1 MANTFLARAAVAS
14 LVLSSTLGLRQVAA
28 QQAGLT
34 ADSSFIATAGSRGLL
49 QAKLGKLAQDKGSS
63 PSVKDFG
70 SRMATDYAKANEQL
84 AAGAKQAA
92 FPAQVILRA
101 DQQVFDLLS
110 RTGRGSFDKKFVA
123 EIVKQDSEA
132 VRLFQQEAET
142 GRVASLKRLASEM
155 LPTVQQHLSLATETA
170 RSVGADVTA
179 SASTGR
185 QGS

>member
-1 MANTFLARAAVAS
+1 MGNRFLARAAVAS
-14 LVLSSTLGLRQVAA
+14 LLLGSTSGLTQAAA
-28 QQAGLT
+28 QQGGLA
-34 ADSSFIATAGSRGLL
+34 ADSSFIATAGSLGLL

-70 SRMATDYAKANEQL
+70 SRIAADYAKANEQL
-84 AAGAKQAA
+84 ATGAKQAA
-92 FPAQVILRA
+92 FPAPTMLRG
-101 DQQVFDLLS
+101 DRQVFDLLS
-110 RTGRGSFDKKFVA
+110 STGRGSFDKKFIA
-123 EIVKQDSEA
+123 QIVKQDSDA

-185 QGS
+185 